1 MAVNL
6 MMSAKFVTPSFLKI
20 KTILNESYD
29 VVISVHYVTNKILS
43 GDSIYLV
50 DVVMWPNFGNS
61 GISMKEAVINF
72 I

>member
-50 DVVMWPNFGNS
+50 DVVM
-61 GISMKEAVINF
+61 
-72 I
+72 